1 MFAYDLAMQIFLRRF
16 IAPIILLSTCLTNGS
31 TSTSIAHAKNE
42 VAGVAN
48 SAPVVPF
55 QNCSDSVTSDC
66 IVSVK
71 YKDVDISFAGN
82 VSTSQSAEQCD
93 GNVLAP
99 RPAPQTFCYQ
109 DSTPAYAAEPL
120 LINTWSPRRGLK
132 ILIAKSPVPSRIEIQ
147 GGPYVDVFNYATRFQ
162 PVLPTGAKS
171 AHGNLVVS
179 PTDFLPEDSWTIKIN
194 FGPVPPP
201 NFETNAVLDSYAIS
215 FDALGNTIVE
225 FKIRPL
231 LLTTAVSDENSCGG
245 YQSTADYTRIGFS
258 SFSSALVFAD
268 SMRKVFKFTN
278 GLAVGHNSVC
288 SFGGFRIGE
297 DGLIALDVRAPHL
310 KADGS
315 LNAGYYSAVVSPSAL
330 QGFNV
335 SPDLVLRGGL
345 KVIRE
350 ENGKSS
356 EISSTSEIQSD
367 GSVRI
372 TATDF
377 HYSGGSITV
386 MRNKKLSLPAGKTTI
401 TSTIKNIKR
410 GTVTRITIGA
420 KKATGRVH
428 VSILGP
434 KGLKWNLG
442 SGYLKKG
449 VANIDVVLPSPIRKG
464 KTSLFIWYEG
474 SRSLI
479 PASKVLPVVIR

>member
-42 VAGVAN
+42 VAGVAG

-55 QNCSDSVTSDC
+55 QNCSDSVTSNC

-71 YKDVDISFAGN
+71 FKDVDISFAGN
-82 VSTSQSAEQCD
+82 VSTSQSESKCD
-93 GNVLAP
+93 GKSYATP
-99 RPAPQTFCYQ
+99 PAPAIFCYQ
-109 DSTPAYAAEPL
+109 DSVPAYAAEPL
-120 LINTWSPRRGLK
+120 LINAWSPRRGFK
-132 ILIAKSPVPSRIEIQ
+132 FLIAQSPALKRTEIQ
-147 GGPYVDVFNYATRFQ
+147 GGPSYDHRYYIAHFQ

-171 AHGNLVVS
+171 TQGDLVVS
-179 PTDFLPEDSWTIKIN
+179 TTDFSPEDSWTVKIN

-201 NFETNAVLDSYAIS
+201 NFWAIAGIDSYVIS
-215 FDALGNTIVE
+215 YDALGNTVVE
-225 FKIRPL
+225 LKIRPL
-231 LLTTAVSDENSCGG
+231 LLTRPGDDCTAIQGATDSTTIGNA
-245 YQSTADYTRIGFS
+245 YFQST
-258 SFSSALVFAD
+258 LVSAD

-278 GLAVGHNSVC
+278 GFSVGTNSVC
-288 SFGGFRIGE
+288 RSGDFWIGE
-297 DGLIALDVRAPHL
+297 DGAMNLGVEANHL
-310 KADGS
+310 RADGS
-315 LNAGYYSAVVSPSAL
+315 LNEGYFSTVVSPSAL

-350 ENGKSS
+350 ENGKLS
-356 EISSTSEIQSD
+356 ELASTTEIQTD

-372 TATDF
+372 TATGF
-377 HYSGGSITV
+377 HYSGGTITV
-386 MRNKKLSLPAGKTTI
+386 MRNKKLPLPAGKTTI
-401 TSTIKNIKR
+401 TSTIKTIKS
-410 GTVTRITIGA
+410 GATTRIKIGA

-434 KGLKWNLG
+434 KGLKWSLG
-442 SGYLKKG
+442 SGKLENG
-449 VANIDVVLPSPIRKG
+449 VANIDFVVPSSISKG

-474 SRSLI
+474 SRTQRPI
-479 PASKVLPVVIR
+479 TKVLSVVIR

>member
-42 VAGVAN
+42 VAGVAG

-55 QNCSDSVTSDC
+55 QNCSDSVTSNC

-82 VSTSQSAEQCD
+82 VSTSQSESKCD
-93 GNVLAP
+93 GKSYATP
-99 RPAPQTFCYQ
+99 PAPAIFCYQ
-109 DSTPAYAAEPL
+109 DSVPAYAAEPL
-120 LINTWSPRRGLK
+120 LINAWSPRRGFK
-132 ILIAKSPVPSRIEIQ
+132 FLIAQSPALKRTEIQ
-147 GGPYVDVFNYATRFQ
+147 GGPSYDHRYYIAHFQ

-171 AHGNLVVS
+171 TIGDLVVS
-179 PTDFLPEDSWTIKIN
+179 TTDFSPEDSWTVKIN

-201 NFETNAVLDSYAIS
+201 NFWAIAGIDSYVIS
-215 FDALGNTIVE
+215 YDALGNTVVE
-225 FKIRPL
+225 LKIRPL

-245 YQSTADYTRIGFS
+245 YQSSADNIKIGLTYFT
-258 SFSSALVFAD
+258 SALVQAD
-268 SMRKVFKFTN
+268 TMRKVFKLVN
-278 GLAVGHNSVC
+278 GFSVATNSVC
-288 SFGGFRIGE
+288 RTGDFWIGG
-297 DGLIALDVRAPHL
+297 DGSINLGVEAPHL
-310 KADGS
+310 RADGS
-315 LNAGYYSAVVSPSAL
+315 LNEGYFSTVVSPSAL

-350 ENGKSS
+350 ENGKLS
-356 EISSTSEIQSD
+356 ELASTTEIQTD

-372 TATDF
+372 TATGF
-377 HYSGGSITV
+377 HYSGGTITV
-386 MRNKKLSLPAGKTTI
+386 MRNKKLPLPAGKTTI
-401 TSTIKNIKR
+401 TSTIKTIKS
-410 GTVTRITIGA
+410 GATTRIKIGA

-434 KGLKWNLG
+434 KGLKWSLG
-442 SGYLKKG
+442 SGKLENG
-449 VANIDVVLPSPIRKG
+449 VANIDVVVPSSISKG
-464 KTSLFIWYEG
+464 KASLFIWYEG
-474 SRSLI
+474 SRTQRPI
-479 PASKVLPVVIR
+479 TKVLSVVIR